1 MTNSLY
7 IQEHSHQ
14 EVVLSSRQLSEQPRP
29 CYVLL
34 FNCTEAR
41 THTLFGWTSTGSTE
55 PPRGSTHFSPA
66 PLQQSKS
73 TLQPLPVLSLSRKQ
87 SSLPAMRSSASSV
100 PHPRDDQ
107 VCSSLGCFTGAVQ
120 GKASNTTSCSRL
132 PSSPY
137 PLPPTP
143 LKLFKSHHPK
153 NSIHAPAPGVTSA
166 PTTQG
171 LRFPALP
178 SSPDTCRSL

>member
-1 MTNSLY
+1 MSCCLIALRHSPTLSLWLDLNW
-7 IQEHSHQ
+7 EH
-14 EVVLSSRQLSEQPRP
+14 
-29 CYVLL
+29 
-34 FNCTEAR
+34 R
-41 THTLFGWTSTGSTE
+41 TTQ
-55 PPRGSTHFSPA
+55 GSTHFSPA

-87 SSLPAMRSSASSV
+87 SSLPAMRSSSASSV

-107 VCSSLGCFTGAVQ
+107 VCSSLGCFIGAVQ

-171 LRFPALP
+171 LHFPALP